1 MLIVLAAVV
10 VVLFTALVVLVRQR
24 QDARRTLVS
33 IGREVG
39 SEALGAS
46 LVQQVRGRVDGEASA
61 KATASALQHAL
72 DDSPTGVAMLDEHGS
87 IVYTNH
93 TATRHIHAI
102 GDGATLRM
110 RISSVGRQA
119 IAQDAA
125 ERLEVDM
132 HDPSRVV
139 LLLTARPVPGEDGA
153 PARATVYIEDMSASR
168 RVDTMRADFVTNA
181 GHELKTPLG
190 AMAILAEALV
200 ITTDDVNR
208 SRLAKRLTV
217 EAARMTN
224 VVDDILTLA
233 RTQSLT
239 PERAPVE
246 ISDVLDDVAGS
257 LMPHAVAS
265 DVGIRRGEVVE
276 ARVLGDREELA
287 SAVRNL
293 VLNAITYTQV
303 KEAGGM
309 VTYRSR
315 VDDGNVFIEIEDT
328 GIGIPAKFLHRVFER
343 FFRVDQARSRQS
355 GGTGLGLSIV
365 RNVAIAHG
373 GRAYVESQVGVGTT
387 FTMRLPIHE
396 DEPG

>member
-1 MLIVLAAVV
+1 
-10 VVLFTALVVLVRQR
+10 
-24 QDARRTLVS
+24 
-33 IGREVG
+33 
-39 SEALGAS
+39 
-46 LVQQVRGRVDGEASA
+46 
-61 KATASALQHAL
+61 
-72 DDSPTGVAMLDEHGS
+72 
-87 IVYTNH
+87 
-93 TATRHIHAI
+93 
-102 GDGATLRM
+102 
-110 RISSVGRQA
+110 
-119 IAQDAA
+119 
-125 ERLEVDM
+125 M